1 MKVQEV
7 SDLRLIVEDALQAC
21 PLKCLRRTYSEG
33 EIMDIAVVGSP
44 AFTLGFQLAGL
55 SNLPNPDSDDELHST
70 LRSLLNNK
78 SVGIMVVD
86 SAVMATLPDRLKDQL
101 SASVSP
107 TVLGIGTEEDTTLRD
122 TIRKAI
128 GVDLWK

>member
-1 MKVQEV
+1 ME
-7 SDLRLIVEDALQAC
+7 
-21 PLKCLRRTYSEG
+21 
-33 EIMDIAVVGSP
+33 IAVVGSP

-55 SNLPNPDSDDELHST
+55 SDLHNPENEEALHST

-78 SVGIMVVD
+78 SVGIVVVD
-86 SAVMATLPDRLKDQL
+86 SVMMANLPDRLLSQL

>member
-1 MKVQEV
+1 M
-7 SDLRLIVEDALQAC
+7 
-21 PLKCLRRTYSEG
+21 
-33 EIMDIAVVGSP
+33 EISVVGSP

-55 SNLPNPDSDDELHST
+55 SDLHNPEGDEALHST

-78 SVGIMVVD
+78 SIGIVVVD
-86 SAVMATLPDRLKDQL
+86 SAMLADLPERLRNQL

-107 TVLGIGTEEDTTLRD
+107 TVLGIGTEEDTALRD

>member
-1 MKVQEV
+1 
-7 SDLRLIVEDALQAC
+7 
-21 PLKCLRRTYSEG
+21 
-33 EIMDIAVVGSP
+33 MDIAIVGTP
-44 AFTLGFQLAGL
+44 EFTLGFQLAGID
-55 SNLPNPDSDDELHST
+55 NLHNPEGEEETIST
-70 LRSLLNNK
+70 FKTLLNTK
-78 SVGIMVVD
+78 SVGIVVVD
-86 SAVMATLPDRLKDQL
+86 SSILSTLPERLRDQL

>member
-1 MKVQEV
+1 
-7 SDLRLIVEDALQAC
+7 
-21 PLKCLRRTYSEG
+21 
-33 EIMDIAVVGSP
+33 MDIAVVGSP

-55 SNLPNPDSDDELHST
+55 SNLHNPDSEDELHTT

-78 SVGIMVVD
+78 SVGSMVVD
-86 SAVMATLPDRLKDQL
+86 SAVMATVPDRLRDQL

>member
-1 MKVQEV
+1 
-7 SDLRLIVEDALQAC
+7 
-21 PLKCLRRTYSEG
+21 
-33 EIMDIAVVGSP
+33 MDIAVIGSP

-55 SNLPNPDSDDELHST
+55 CNLHNPDSEDELHTT

-86 SAVMATLPDRLKDQL
+86 SAVMATVPDRLRDQL

>member
-1 MKVQEV
+1 ME
-7 SDLRLIVEDALQAC
+7 
-21 PLKCLRRTYSEG
+21 
-33 EIMDIAVVGSP
+33 IAVVGSP

-55 SNLPNPDSDDELHST
+55 SSLYNPDSDDELQST

-86 SAVMATLPDRLKDQL
+86 SAVMATVPDRLRDQL

-128 GVDLWK
+128 GADLWK

>member
-1 MKVQEV
+1 ME
-7 SDLRLIVEDALQAC
+7 
-21 PLKCLRRTYSEG
+21 
-33 EIMDIAVVGSP
+33 IAVIGSP

-55 SNLPNPDSDDELHST
+55 SNLYNPVGEEELHST

-86 SAVMATLPDRLKDQL
+86 SAVMATVSDRLRDQL

>member
-1 MKVQEV
+1 ME
-7 SDLRLIVEDALQAC
+7 
-21 PLKCLRRTYSEG
+21 
-33 EIMDIAVVGSP
+33 IAVVGSP

-55 SNLPNPDSDDELHST
+55 SSLYNPDSDDELQST
-70 LRSLLNNK
+70 LRSLLNK
-78 SVGIMVVD
+78 KYVGIMVVD
-86 SAVMATLPDRLKDQL
+86 SAVMATLPERLRDQL

>member
-1 MKVQEV
+1 M
-7 SDLRLIVEDALQAC
+7 
-21 PLKCLRRTYSEG
+21 
-33 EIMDIAVVGSP
+33 EISVVGSP

-55 SNLPNPDSDDELHST
+55 SDLHNPEGDEALHST

-78 SVGIMVVD
+78 SVGIVVVD
-86 SAVMATLPDRLKDQL
+86 SAMIADLPERLRDQL

-107 TVLGIGTEEDTTLRD
+107 TVLGIGTEEDTALRD
-122 TIRKAI
+122 AIRKAI

>member
-1 MKVQEV
+1 
-7 SDLRLIVEDALQAC
+7 
-21 PLKCLRRTYSEG
+21 
-33 EIMDIAVVGSP
+33 MDIAVIGSP
-44 AFTLGFQLAGL
+44 AFTLGFQLAGV
-55 SNLPNPDSDDELHST
+55 SNLHNPDSEDELHTT

-86 SAVMATLPDRLKDQL
+86 SAVMATVPDRLRDQL